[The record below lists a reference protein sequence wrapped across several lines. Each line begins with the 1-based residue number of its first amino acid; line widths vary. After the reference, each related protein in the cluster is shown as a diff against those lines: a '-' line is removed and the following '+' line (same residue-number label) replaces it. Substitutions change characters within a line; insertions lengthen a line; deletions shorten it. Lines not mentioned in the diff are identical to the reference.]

1 MWIILI
7 SSKWKHCST
16 DVSSSVLHWIASAI
30 GLEKTS
36 CISMDK
42 IPLQLPSKY
51 KGYVHFCPVDLREF
65 ATWNTWL
72 MKFSPACWY
81 QSMWTGRSLV
91 LGFKLSKTT
100 PSKPQGLVQARHL
113 RKPVHWTTSPCGW
126 FAPSSLENCF
136 ISSFVSLF
144 NHGIFTFKL
153 YNLLHITFS
162 NV

>member
-1 MWIILI
+1 M
-7 SSKWKHCST
+7 
-16 DVSSSVLHWIASAI
+16 LHWIASAI

-42 IPLQLPSKY
+42 IPLQLSSKY
-51 KGYVHFCPVDLREF
+51 KGYVHFCPVDFRES
-65 ATWNTWL
+65 ATWYIWL

-100 PSKPQGLVQARHL
+100 PSKTGCLDCRQPLQARHL
-113 RKPVHWTTSPCGW
+113 HKPVHWTTSPCGW
-126 FAPSSLENCF
+126 FAPSSLDSCF
-136 ISSFVSLF
+136 ISSSVSLF

-153 YNLLHITFS
+153 YYLLHITFS